1 MHNPDHENGLAR
13 PSPAFLVSAPRS
25 APAALA
31 RHPRKTPRL
40 APARSRS
47 ASIGAPGWRWGQ
59 SRANPLANV
68 HDSPL
73 HTPASLMVR
82 EDPGSA
88 PFWPS
93 SAPGSRGHQ
102 PNATARID
110 DEPSSLI
117 RTGTTTGG
125 RSRPLGA
132 GHTGI
137 GCGSAM
143 TSRSCGAS
151 GRADRRHALLF
162 RTILKARAAGTYG
175 HCVRAGRGLALPDAE
190 PYDNRFR
197 HASRRC
203 NIERPWTPRTDREPK

>member
-143 TSRSCGAS
+143 TSRLAAAWVAVGAARANPLANVHDS
-151 GRADRRHALLF
+151 PLHTPASRADRLSPTPLRRAQLSH
-162 RTILKARAAGTYG
+162 KNWARAGA
-175 HCVRAGRGLALPDAE
+175 D
-190 PYDNRFR
+190 
-197 HASRRC
+197 
-203 NIERPWTPRTDREPK
+203 PR